1 MKYKKKIFLQ
11 LNLFFFLICCLAIH
25 SCTYCIGPP
34 CLIIIYRFSI
44 WEQSKLVENAP
55 SVSQQFWKVLQTV
68 PFFFVTHS
76 GTCSGRPCPPCPP
89 YPAAFYPDARKMW
102 SSTWIFSLPRLQSFY
117 EGREASTRE
126 DHLPRGKRRMNEMVC
141 PICCRALTTEH
152 CLRLDYCIHWRL
164 SYYSQRGDTL
174 QAALLT
180 IELLSTTQFET
191 RDPSLS
197 LYMSTATFHRGLKAL
212 CSILVSRPKKHSIE
226 NLRTKPP
233 LQPPHFTQLKF
244 SHLCLVP
251 QCAILWYPKA
261 PVTIQLWQTPHQA
274 SGCKGPSDIQVIMGM
289 GGGWQGC

>member
-1 MKYKKKIFLQ
+1 MFLKYKKKIFLQ

-44 WEQSKLVENAP
+44 WDTEQACWKCP
-55 SVSQQFWKVLQTV
+55 ICQQFWKVLQTA

-76 GTCSGRPCPPCPP
+76 GTWSGRPCPPCPP

-102 SSTWIFSLPRLQSFY
+102 SSTWIFSLCLAFRASTKEEKLLQGKIIFH
-117 EGREASTRE
+117 EGRGGWTRS
-126 DHLPRGKRRMNEMVC
+126 MVC

-180 IELLSTTQFET
+180 IELLSTTRFET
-191 RDPSLS
+191 RVLSLS
-197 LYMSTATFHRGLKAL
+197 TCLLQPFIGGSKH
-212 CSILVSRPKKHSIE
+212 CSILVSRPK
-226 NLRTKPP
+226 
-233 LQPPHFTQLKF
+233 
-244 SHLCLVP
+244 
-251 QCAILWYPKA
+251 
-261 PVTIQLWQTPHQA
+261 
-274 SGCKGPSDIQVIMGM
+274 
-289 GGGWQGC
+289 

>member
-1 MKYKKKIFLQ
+1 MPHLSTILESFTNSSILFCYPQRHLQ
-11 LNLFFFLICCLAIH
+11 W
-25 SCTYCIGPP
+25 STMPTM
-34 CLIIIYRFSI
+34 S
-44 WEQSKLVENAP
+44 
-55 SVSQQFWKVLQTV
+55 
-68 PFFFVTHS
+68 S
-76 GTCSGRPCPPCPP
+76 GHCPP

-102 SSTWIFSLPRLQSFY
+102 SSTWIFSLCLAFRASTKEEKLLQGKIIFH
-117 EGREASTRE
+117 EGRGGWTRS
-126 DHLPRGKRRMNEMVC
+126 MVC

-180 IELLSTTQFET
+180 IELLSTTRFET
-191 RDPSLS
+191 RVLSLS
-197 LYMSTATFHRGLKAL
+197 TCLLQPFIGGSKH

-226 NLRTKPP
+226 NLRTKSP

-261 PVTIQLWQTPHQA
+261 PVTIQLW
-274 SGCKGPSDIQVIMGM
+274 
-289 GGGWQGC
+289 

>member
-1 MKYKKKIFLQ
+1 MSHHHIQIFHLRTEQACWKCPIRLSTILESFTNSSILFCYPQRHLQ
-11 LNLFFFLICCLAIH
+11 WSTMPTMSTIPGCILSRCEEDVIQHMDLF
-25 SCTYCIGPP
+25 
-34 CLIIIYRFSI
+34 
-44 WEQSKLVENAP
+44 LV
-55 SVSQQFWKVLQTV
+55 
-68 PFFFVTHS
+68 
-76 GTCSGRPCPPCPP
+76 
-89 YPAAFYPDARKMW
+89 
-102 SSTWIFSLPRLQSFY
+102 PRLQNFY

-180 IELLSTTQFET
+180 IELLSTTRFET
-191 RDPSLS
+191 QNPSLS